1 MGEEGTGISEL
12 MKKARMII
20 DILMVVLLPLLMA
33 YSLIG
38 ENVHEILGICMFALF
53 IAHHVINRKW
63 WTSIFKGKY
72 NTARILNT
80 VVNLCLAVFMILQPV
95 SGILMSKYVLK
106 EVTISGASSILRTIH
121 MTLAYW
127 GFVMMSF
134 HLGLHVRTISVKI
147 KSRMNKAVR
156 MTVTVLFILISV
168 YGIYAFVKRGIGDYL
183 LMKVM
188 FAFFDFGESRVR
200 FLLDYAAIMVLVA
213 DIAYWIQTGLI
224 KLGSKRRSEG
234 DGRAKS

>member
-106 EVTISGASSILRTIH
+106 EVTISGASGTLRTVH

-127 GFVMMSF
+127 GFIMMSF
-134 HLGLHVRTISVKI
+134 HLGLHIRAVSLKLKNSMNRGI
-147 KSRMNKAVR
+147 KATLMI
-156 MTVTVLFILISV
+156 LFFLIAV
-168 YGIYAFVKRGIGDYL
+168 YGIYAFANRGIGDYM

-188 FAFFDFGESRVR
+188 FAFFDFGESKIR

-213 DIAYWIQTGLI
+213 ELAYWIQSGLLL
-224 KLGSKRRSEG
+224 LGRKQ
-234 DGRAKS
+234 